1 MASLRLE
8 RCVRLAPQDQ
18 DYGGFFVA
26 VFHKKGEHAPMAG
39 ALPDDEPE
47 VCVVE
52 GSAVLPEALS
62 TNAPVESPPVL
73 AADADAADVVVA
85 ADAADAPPIASSW
98 RRREA
103 DPWAASG
110 SAREGDECEDADR
123 VRECAAHE
131 GVLHAHGGAT
141 VEAAARA
148 AARAIYTPLFVPSAV
163 LLGEVMRAYGLGH
176 TFPCHRLV
184 VRSPTARSLL
194 LLAPECLALLRA
206 DAAGVLRV
214 VQTGARLFERDEA
227 KGCSCSHRV
236 CQDGI
241 DLVEPYMKEQRVP
254 CSARALCRLLECV
267 PTNAKG
273 TNNGVDAPAVPAAA
287 PVSAPSPSAA
297 AVPPNTAPTVGR
309 HLSVVQMCADADLL
323 PLFTALKAGCRAGC
337 VVLVCT
343 PPGQPPVSVAALL
356 APSGSLAPM
365 VKGAER
371 QAIRFRLGAVLGHP
385 DGAAE
390 EDAGAEEG
398 VEGEDEE
405 LS

>member
-1 MASLRLE
+1 
-8 RCVRLAPQDQ
+8 
-18 DYGGFFVA
+18 
-26 VFHKKGEHAPMAG
+26 
-39 ALPDDEPE
+39 
-47 VCVVE
+47 
-52 GSAVLPEALS
+52 
-62 TNAPVESPPVL
+62 
-73 AADADAADVVVA
+73 
-85 ADAADAPPIASSW
+85 
-98 RRREA
+98 
-103 DPWAASG
+103 
-110 SAREGDECEDADR
+110 
-123 VRECAAHE
+123 
-131 GVLHAHGGAT
+131 
-141 VEAAARA
+141 
-148 AARAIYTPLFVPSAV
+148 V

-241 DLVEPYMKEQRVP
+241 DLVEPYMREQRVT

-297 AVPPNTAPTVGR
+297 GVPPNTAPTVGR

-323 PLFTALKAGCRAGC
+323 PLFTALKARCRAGC

-343 PPGQPPVSVAALL
+343 PPGQPPVSVASLL

-365 VKGAER
+365 VNGAER

-390 EDAGAEEG
+390 EDAGADEG